1 MTCGAGIEVEV
12 VTPAPQAA
20 PRIPASEDLGAPA
33 LFHSY
38 ATTVGMSQPALE
50 AALEL
55 LRVGSSSPG
64 HASLMLAMVCT
75 SVCCSEHECLL
86 LHALVLAV
94 VYVSACCCV
103 HYRKRDRS
111 VGYARTSIL
120 VG

>member
-1 MTCGAGIEVEV
+1 MCDAGIEVEV

-55 LRVGSSSPG
+55 IRVGSPSPG
-64 HASLMLAMVCT
+64 RASLMLA
-75 SVCCSEHECLL
+75 
-86 LHALVLAV
+86 AV
-94 VYVSACCCV
+94 SIRACRLC
-103 HYRKRDRS
+103 
-111 VGYARTSIL
+111 A
-120 VG
+120 

>member
-1 MTCGAGIEVEV
+1 M

-55 LRVGSSSPG
+55 LRVGSPFPG
-64 HASLMLAMVCT
+64 RASLMLAVVHICH
-75 SVCCSEHECLL
+75 CEHSCLL
-86 LHALVLAV
+86 CEGLLW
-94 VYVSACCCV
+94 
-103 HYRKRDRS
+103 
-111 VGYARTSIL
+111 
-120 VG
+120 